1 MPTAHE
7 WLAAYAEKLGAPMPS
22 DEEIDAVLAMA
33 GVAAHASERKAAP
46 VACWIAAGAGVS
58 LEDARK
64 AADELAG

>member
-7 WLAAYAEKLGAPMPS
+7 WLAAYAEKLGAPKLS
-22 DEEIDAVLAMA
+22 DAEIDAILDLA

-46 VACWIAAGAGVS
+46 LTCWIAARAGVS
-58 LEDARK
+58 IEDARK